1 VVGVDARNVVPR
13 PIGSI
18 TVKGS
23 ATTGADYA
31 DVTGCA
37 YTVTKDKIFKLAKI
51 TVSCSE
57 DVMVKVVFGD
67 TDISI
72 EYYVMAKL
80 PFTDW
85 FPAEWNKDKLK
96 GDGSKQIKIQAKYP
110 SGGTAATVFAELS
123 GEES

>member
-1 VVGVDARNVVPR
+1 MAGLAPGTVTARPK
-13 PIGSI
+13 GDI

-23 ATTGADYA
+23 VTTTDEYQ
-31 DVTGCA
+31 DVGDCKH
-37 YTVTKDKIFKLAKI
+37 TVTKDKTFSLAKI
-51 TVSCSE
+51 TVSCPE

-67 TDISI
+67 TDITI

-85 FPAEWNKDKLK
+85 MPMGYRKELLL

-110 SGGTAATVFAELS
+110 SGGAAATVFAEFS
-123 GEES
+123 GEEV